1 MLEADV
7 IRSLAEE
14 LDEAERS
21 ATQVEQI
28 SKRHPDMEIADSYA
42 IQRSWTDIKRAAG
55 RRILGH
61 KIGLT
66 SRAMQQAVNIDE
78 PDYGVLFDDMFLSE
92 TEPVETSRL
101 IEPRIEAE
109 IAFVLARD
117 LSGPDCTI
125 VDVLEAT
132 SYVMPAL
139 ELLDA
144 GGAPVAGET
153 PPVEFRVRLHAPFE
167 PEMIGAPVSL
177 RVEVDGAEA
186 ELVAVVESTTSAT
199 TGVLHRG
206 TLGLNDL
213 GASGMIAY
221 GFGFLANERSIA
233 GACGA
238 DLAPPAGVL
247 DLADINAF
255 VQGFVGGSPA
265 SDLNGDGV
273 YDLGDIGLF
282 VGVFVGGCP

>member
-1 MLEADV
+1 MLEAGT

-42 IQRSWTDIKRAAG
+42 IQRSWTDIKLASG

-78 PDYGVLFDDMFLSE
+78 PDYGVLFDDMFLPE
-92 TEPVETSRL
+92 TVPVDTSRL

-144 GGAPVAGET
+144 RMHRVDPETGRMRKVFDTIADNAANCAIVTGGRPMR
-153 PPVEFRVRLHAPFE
+153 PLDLDLRRVSAIVHKN
-167 PEMIGAPVSL
+167 
-177 RVEVDGAEA
+177 
-186 ELVAVVESTTSAT
+186 AVVEE
-199 TGVLHRG
+199 TGV
-206 TLGLNDL
+206 
-213 GASGMIAY
+213 A
-221 GFGFLANERSIA
+221 
-233 GACGA
+233 
-238 DLAPPAGVL
+238 AGVL
-247 DLADINAF
+247 NHPANGVAWLANRLSQWGESLKAGEVILSGSFIRPIPAGKGDVFQADF
-255 VQGFVGGSPA
+255 GEMGSVGCCF
-265 SDLNGDGV
+265 
-273 YDLGDIGLF
+273 I
-282 VGVFVGGCP
+282 

>member
-1 MLEADV
+1 M
-7 IRSLAEE
+7 
-14 LDEAERS
+14 
-21 ATQVEQI
+21 
-28 SKRHPDMEIADSYA
+28 
-42 IQRSWTDIKRAAG
+42 
-55 RRILGH
+55 
-61 KIGLT
+61 
-66 SRAMQQAVNIDE
+66 
-78 PDYGVLFDDMFLSE
+78 
-92 TEPVETSRL
+92 
-101 IEPRIEAE
+101 
-109 IAFVLARD
+109 
-117 LSGPDCTI
+117 
-125 VDVLEAT
+125 
-132 SYVMPAL
+132 
-139 ELLDA
+139 
-144 GGAPVAGET
+144 
-153 PPVEFRVRLHAPFE
+153 
-167 PEMIGAPVSL
+167 
-177 RVEVDGAEA
+177 
-186 ELVAVVESTTSAT
+186 
-199 TGVLHRG
+199 LHRG